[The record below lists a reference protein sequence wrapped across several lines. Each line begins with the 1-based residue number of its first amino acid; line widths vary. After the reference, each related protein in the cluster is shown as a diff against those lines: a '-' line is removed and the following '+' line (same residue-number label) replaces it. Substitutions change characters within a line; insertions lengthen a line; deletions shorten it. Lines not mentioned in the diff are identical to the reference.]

1 MIRKDRSVFMHNI
14 VFKILALFIA
24 VLAAMVIY
32 LLIDGLLQKPV
43 FYLDP
48 VLVIAIV
55 ILLGIVFL
63 CLRSVFK
70 KDI

>member
-1 MIRKDRSVFMHNI
+1 MHNI